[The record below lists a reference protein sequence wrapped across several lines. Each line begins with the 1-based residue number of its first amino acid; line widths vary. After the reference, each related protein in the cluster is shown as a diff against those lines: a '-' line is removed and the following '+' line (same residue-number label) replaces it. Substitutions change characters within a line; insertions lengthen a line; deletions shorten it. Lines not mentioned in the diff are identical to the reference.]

1 MSRAGYAYSSRD
13 EPGKRVRPVKRRK
26 SNKIIPVI
34 VICGILLLIWQALV
48 GGRGKTEEDG
58 LFSSLLEAGRD
69 QGIRELMPVLAGQ
82 SEGREDREGLL
93 LREESLGDWMPGY
106 LYQTQSGQVAVRQ
119 EHQEAVTGQEET
131 ELSLEELMRME
142 NQESTQE
149 EGVVVL
155 DLESLLAE
163 NGWDVR
169 EPSPEEEAAVS
180 EAVDPESRTDG
191 GAFTEFIPHIRQQVV
206 DLTALQDYET
216 LRNGF
221 YIVDSVTNIG
231 RDLLDV
237 DALTGRDMTI
247 DKESAGPQILIYHTH
262 SQEGFADS
270 VPGDESTTIMGV
282 GQHLADILEEQ
293 YGYQV

>member
-119 EHQEAVTGQEET
+119 EHQ
-131 ELSLEELMRME
+131 R
-142 NQESTQE
+142 
-149 EGVVVL
+149 
-155 DLESLLAE
+155 
-163 NGWDVR
+163 
-169 EPSPEEEAAVS
+169 P
-180 EAVDPESRTDG
+180 
-191 GAFTEFIPHIRQQVV
+191 
-206 DLTALQDYET
+206 LQGRRK
-216 LRNGF
+216 RNCPWR
-221 YIVDSVTNIG
+221 N
-231 RDLLDV
+231 
-237 DALTGRDMTI
+237 
-247 DKESAGPQILIYHTH
+247 
-262 SQEGFADS
+262 
-270 VPGDESTTIMGV
+270 
-282 GQHLADILEEQ
+282 
-293 YGYQV
+293 